1 MSARKDRINMK
12 KSNFLQCGEIINTHG
27 VRGVVK
33 ARSDCDSPE
42 ILASLDCVY
51 TDADGKNALHIEDT
65 SLQKGFVLLTLAESN
80 SIESAIA
87 LKGTVI
93 YASRED
99 LAEFMSD
106 GDRFIAD
113 LIGLPIVHADTKEQ
127 LGVLRDVIN
136 RGASDIY
143 VIDTD
148 SGEKMMPAVSEFVSE
163 ITDEAIYVR
172 PIPGMLD

>member
-1 MSARKDRINMK
+1 MEISMK
-12 KSNFLQCGEIINTHG
+12 KTSFLQCGEIINTHG
-27 VRGVVK
+27 VKGTVK

-42 ILASLDCVY
+42 VLASLESVY
-51 TDADGKNALHIEDT
+51 TSEEGDGRMDILSA
-65 SLQKGFVLLTLAESN
+65 SVQKGFVLLTLDGVNDIDA
-80 SIESAIA
+80 AIA

-93 YASRED
+93 YASRDE
-99 LAEFMSD
+99 LSEYMEE

-113 LIGLPIVHADTKEQ
+113 LIGLPIVHSDTDKK
-127 LGVLRDVIN
+127 LGVLKNVIN

-148 SGEKMMPAVSEFVSE
+148 SGEKMMPAVAEFVTE
-163 ITDEAIYVR
+163 ITDDAIFVR

>member
-1 MSARKDRINMK
+1 MK
-12 KSNFLQCGEIINTHG
+12 RSDFLQCGEIINTHG

-33 ARSDCDSPE
+33 ARSDCDAPE
-42 ILASLDCVY
+42 ILASLECVY
-51 TDADGKNALHIEDT
+51 TDADGKNRLDIITASI
-65 SLQKGFVLLTLAESN
+65 QKGFVLLTLDGVNDIDA
-80 SIESAIA
+80 AIA

-93 YASRED
+93 YAAREE
-99 LAEFMSD
+99 LLEFMEE

-113 LIGLPIVHADTKEQ
+113 LIGLPIIHADTKET
-127 LGVLRDVIN
+127 LGTLRDVIN

-148 SGEKMMPAVSEFVSE
+148 GGERMMPAVAEFVTE
-163 ITDEAIYVR
+163 MTDDAIFVR